1 MILPHILIVDDD
13 EILASLLQ
21 ITLEVEG
28 YEVSTAPDGEA
39 ALARL
44 AEGGIDLVVLDLVM
58 PKMDGVRFLRVL
70 NEQGEARPPV
80 IVISSTAGNTVSDE
94 FRALGVVAIARK
106 PVEPRWLVENIAE
119 ALERG
124 AANAG

>member
-1 MILPHILIVDDD
+1 MTFPHILIVDDD

-21 ITLEVEG
+21 MTLEIEG
-28 YEVSTAPDGEA
+28 YDVSTAPDGEE
-39 ALARL
+39 ALRRM

-70 NEQGEARPPV
+70 NEKGHERPPV
-80 IVISSTAGNTVSDE
+80 IVISSTAGNTVSEE
-94 FRALGVVAIARK
+94 FRALGVAAIARK
-106 PVEPRWLVENIAE
+106 PVEPSWLVGEIAK
-119 ALERG
+119 ALEKG

>member
-1 MILPHILIVDDD
+1 MTMPHILIVDDD

-39 ALARL
+39 ALARM
-44 AEGGIDLVVLDLVM
+44 AEGGVDLVVLDLVM

-106 PVEPRWLVENIAE
+106 PVEPSWLVENIAL

>member
-28 YEVSTAPDGEA
+28 YQVSTAPDGEA
-39 ALARL
+39 ALARM

>member
-1 MILPHILIVDDD
+1 
-13 EILASLLQ
+13 
-21 ITLEVEG
+21 
-28 YEVSTAPDGEA
+28 
-39 ALARL
+39 
-44 AEGGIDLVVLDLVM
+44 M

-106 PVEPRWLVENIAE
+106 PVEPSWLVHNIAG
-119 ALERG
+119 ALGQG